1 MFDCITPEW
10 LVSCCDLT
18 NIQVSCDRNKLQGLF
33 YPVAHTFHKRPSG
46 RLWQHVLVLSAKG
59 QAGKECPLP
68 GLGLDPKGRVK
79 GQAEAEVEI
88 LQVHLAEIKVPSVWC
103 GENYWVGSHKEKWKD
118 DTLWSDR

>member
-1 MFDCITPEW
+1 MGRQVRSAPF
-10 LVSCCDLT
+10 LVWGW
-18 NIQVSCDRNKLQGLF
+18 I
-33 YPVAHTFHKRPSG
+33 
-46 RLWQHVLVLSAKG
+46 
-59 QAGKECPLP
+59 
-68 GLGLDPKGRVK
+68 PKGRVK